1 MQDCT
6 IKEFVDKGYN
16 ISFRN
21 RLHGDL
27 AVQVKQEEIL
37 GKFSG
42 MNLSRQDGMVTWG
55 LTNKKVFSTK
65 YVYYYLE
72 KDTYGPN
79 NKLIWKAKIYF
90 KIHIFMWQT
99 FRNTTPTRDTFLDV
113 SGLGPLCVLFCKQI
127 EFFKQ
132 LFFSCF
138 VARVV

>member
-6 IKEFVDKGYN
+6 VKEFVDKGYN
-16 ISFRN
+16 MNFRS

-27 AVQVKQEEIL
+27 GVQQGEIF

-42 MNLSRQDGMVTWG
+42 MNLSRQDDVVTWG

-79 NKLIWKAKIYF
+79 NKLIWKVKIPF
-90 KIHIFMWQT
+90 KINIFM
-99 FRNTTPTRDTFLDV
+99 
-113 SGLGPLCVLFCKQI
+113 
-127 EFFKQ
+127 
-132 LFFSCF
+132 
-138 VARVV
+138 